1 MGGSLGEREFMQLL
15 LTSSEIFESEP
26 QVLDVEDEC
35 IIVGDVHGDKE
46 SVARAL
52 ELLEQ
57 NRTLIFLGDYVDRGP
72 YQLES
77 MYVLL
82 KAKIENPS
90 RLILLRGN
98 HESRSMNLY
107 YGFYDVV
114 LSRYSQSLYELFVDV
129 FSKMPICA
137 LINREILCL
146 HGGIAEGLESIE
158 QLRTLPKGDDDP
170 KDPIYLQVLWNDP
183 DESIET
189 FAPSY
194 RGPGIRLFGAS
205 VLENFL
211 KKNGLKMLVRAH
223 EPQPEGFKFIFGN
236 RLLSLFSCRYYGI
249 RPAAALLGGNEI
261 KILSLG

>member
-1 MGGSLGEREFMQLL
+1 
-15 LTSSEIFESEP
+15 
-26 QVLDVEDEC
+26 